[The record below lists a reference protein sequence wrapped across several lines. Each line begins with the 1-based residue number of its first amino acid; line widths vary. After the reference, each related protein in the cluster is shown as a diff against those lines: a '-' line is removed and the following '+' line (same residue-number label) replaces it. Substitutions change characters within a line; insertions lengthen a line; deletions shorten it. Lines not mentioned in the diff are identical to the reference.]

1 MLRLAVGVEHE
12 YGSCIPISLSRRGSR
27 ANKHACHSLSTQ
39 SNQALLPAGDFR
51 FESASRGS
59 VTTFLRLMGL
69 RQVDVNTSIWASL
82 GRPDQ
87 DFKTKSP
94 RPIHPSLCTSQH
106 VNRFRIAA
114 WSCMCVC
121 SLITRIAV
129 ERATCPT
136 RLFKFSNVRE
146 QYFS

>member
-1 MLRLAVGVEHE
+1 MSTAVGVEHE

-69 RQVDVNTSIWASL
+69 RQVDVNTGLPL

-114 WSCMCVC
+114 LSCMCVGGEGVT
-121 SLITRIAV
+121 LFIAL
-129 ERATCPT
+129 ASP
-136 RLFKFSNVRE
+136 
-146 QYFS
+146 